1 MTIAPDASESLR
13 TTVVPLVERAGLFC
27 EDAAVR
33 PRGGRTQVTV
43 VVDLPEDRTGS
54 VDLDTVAALSR
65 EISDALDADDAFL
78 GGAAYDLEVGTPG
91 AERTLTAPRHFRRSR
106 GRLLALRTQDGREL
120 TARLLDVSDDDTARV
135 RPQDTPGTK
144 PRTRSRPVADLE
156 LPLADIASA
165 RVLIEFSPPADL
177 EDLPAGDA
185 DDTHPDDQVEG

>member
-13 TTVVPLVERAGLFC
+13 TTVVPLIERAGLFC

-33 PRGGRTQVTV
+33 PRGGRAQVMV

-65 EISDALDADDAFL
+65 EISEALDEDDAFL
-78 GGAAYDLEVGTPG
+78 GGVAYDLEVTTPG

-106 GRLLALRTQDGREL
+106 GRLLALRTHDGRDL
-120 TARLLDVSDDDTARV
+120 TARLLDVSDDVARV
-135 RPQDTPGTK
+135 RPQDPPGTK
-144 PRTRSRPVADLE
+144 PRARSTPVADVE

-177 EDLPAGDA
+177 DDLTGGGD
-185 DDTHPDDQVEG
+185 DDTDPDDHVEG